1 MRRVSLVCMLVA
13 MTLVAFVGTATS
25 ADLAV
30 KADLGGISMTLGI
43 GEMVEDYDYGVVIGG
58 GVSFGKLAV
67 EGQVTVEGEGVVE
80 ADINAQS
87 VTVGGSVTGNV
98 TATERVDLQSGGRLV
113 GDVKAARLTIADG
126 ATFKGNVDMDV

>member
-1 MRRVSLVCMLVA
+1 MLVA

-67 EGQVTVEGEGVVE
+67 EGRFSRGLRSTISEGGLSAGEE
-80 ADINAQS
+80 
-87 VTVGGSVTGNV
+87 
-98 TATERVDLQSGGRLV
+98 
-113 GDVKAARLTIADG
+113 DG
-126 ATFKGNVDMDV
+126 ALDLKNQVIAVMVGYSL